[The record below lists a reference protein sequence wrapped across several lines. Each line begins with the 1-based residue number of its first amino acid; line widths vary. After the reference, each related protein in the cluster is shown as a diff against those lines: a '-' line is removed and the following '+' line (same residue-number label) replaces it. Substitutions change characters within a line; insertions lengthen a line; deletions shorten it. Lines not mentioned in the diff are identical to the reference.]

1 MLARKRS
8 CHDLDTYRPDLRRV
22 RPVVRAARPRA
33 AASAADPPKVV
44 GTRDAVAVTPQGE
57 PRSYTVKIVDGQPK
71 CDVEVAATKQAVSEE
86 KLDGNVLTMKVSYEF
101 GLYDVLAK
109 VDGDSMEG
117 TWQGGGY
124 SGALKGT
131 RRP

>member
-1 MLARKRS
+1 MTSTRIGRLSVAFALSFALLVLAP
-8 CHDLDTYRPDLRRV
+8 L
-22 RPVVRAARPRA
+22 VRAADA
-33 AASAADPPKVV
+33 PKAV
-44 GTRDAVAVTPQGE
+44 GTWDAVATTPQGDL
-57 PRSYTVKIVDGQPK
+57 PVVITVKIVDGQAK
-71 CDVEVAATKQAVSEE
+71 CDVEVAATKQAVSGE
-86 KLDGNVLTMKVSYEF
+86 KLDGNVLTMKVSYDF

-109 VDGDSMEG
+109 VDGDSLAG

>member
-1 MLARKRS
+1 MTSTRIVGRS
-8 CHDLDTYRPDLRRV
+8 ILRRALAS
-22 RPVVRAARPRA
+22 VVRAARPRA
-33 AASAADPPKVV
+33 ARPSLPTRRRRSAP
-44 GTRDAVAVTPQGE
+44 GTRS
-57 PRSYTVKIVDGQPK
+57 PRRRRATCPSLITVKIVDGQPK
-71 CDVEVAATKQAVSEE
+71 CDVEVAATKQAVSGE
-86 KLDGNVLTMKVSYEF
+86 KLDGNVLTMKVSYDF

-109 VDGDSMEG
+109 VDGDSLAG